1 MFTAQITVPN
11 ETGLHARP
19 ASALVRLCKQ
29 YQSSIHIRHGE
40 LDIDA
45 KSIVRLLA
53 CGLSQHARIELVVEG
68 EDEAEAGSA
77 VAEFIRSLTD
87 GGGAYESH

>member
-45 KSIVRLLA
+45 KSIVRPVSYTHLPPSSSPTPWWSGPFPWA
-53 CGLSQHARIELVVEG
+53 SR
-68 EDEAEAGSA
+68 
-77 VAEFIRSLTD
+77 
-87 GGGAYESH
+87 

>member
-53 CGLSQHARIELVVEG
+53 
-68 EDEAEAGSA
+68 
-77 VAEFIRSLTD
+77 
-87 GGGAYESH
+87 

>member
-68 EDEAEAGSA
+68 EDEDEAGSA
-77 VAEFIRSLTD
+77 VAEFIRGLTD
-87 GGGAYESH
+87 